1 MQVSKRE
8 ARLIRRAIDDWTQT
22 RRLDSET
29 ARNLEESL
37 HVTTFDWKTLGKYSF
52 LLSLVCIITAA
63 AAIAGAK
70 YLRELLQLLF
80 HAPPLAKC
88 IGLAVTAGGIFCFG
102 LWRRENHPEK
112 SFSNEAIFF
121 LGVMAVAG
129 AVYQLGLS
137 LGRESGHFSLLI
149 LLSCLIYGVLGYFF
163 NSGLIWLFALL
174 SLGGWLG
181 AETGYASG
189 WGAYYLGMNY
199 PLRFTLFG
207 GLLTA
212 AALVLQNQEKLRPF
226 QHVTLVMGLLY
237 LFIALW
243 ILSIFGN
250 HGDEASWE
258 RVKQIELFHWS
269 LLFAVAAGWAIY
281 YGLRHD
287 NPTVKGFGITFLL
300 INCYTRFFEFFW
312 DSTNKVIFFILLAA
326 SFWGLGHVAEKVWRM
341 GEGPEQ
347 ETNAP

>member
-8 ARLIRRAIDDWTQT
+8 AKFLRRAIVEWQHTQ
-22 RRLDSET
+22 RLDPET
-29 ARNLEESL
+29 AQRLTDDIA
-37 HVTTFDWKTLGKYSF
+37 VIPFDWKALGKYSF
-52 LLSLVCIITAA
+52 LLSIICII
-63 AAIAGAK
+63 IALVAVISDD
-70 YLRELLQLLF
+70 YLRELLHVLF
-80 HAPPLAKC
+80 NAPPLAKC
-88 IGLAVTAGGIFCFG
+88 AGMAATAGAIFTFG
-102 LWRRENHPEK
+102 LRRRGKYPDK

-121 LGVMAVAG
+121 LGVLAVAG
-129 AVYQLGLS
+129 AVYQLGLA
-137 LGRESGHFSLLI
+137 LGKDSGHFSLLI

-163 NSGLIWLFALL
+163 RSGLIWLFALL

-212 AALVLQNQEKLRPF
+212 AGLALQSQEKLRPF
-226 QHVTLVMGLLY
+226 QHTTLVMGLLY

-250 HGDEASWE
+250 HGDEETWA

-269 LLFAVAAGWAIY
+269 LLFALAAGWAIY

-287 NPTVKGFGITFLL
+287 NTTVKGFGLTFLFL
-300 INCYTRFFEFFW
+300 NCYTRFFEFFW
-312 DSTNKVIFFILLAA
+312 DSTNKVIFFVLLSV
-326 SFWGLGHVAEKVWRM
+326 SFWGLGHVAEKLWRL
-341 GEGPEQ
+341 GEKRQ
-347 ETNAP
+347 A

>member
-1 MQVSKRE
+1 MQISKRE
-8 ARLIRRAIDDWTQT
+8 AGVLRRAIAHWRETQ
-22 RRLDSET
+22 RLDPAT
-29 ARNLEESL
+29 AQNLEESL
-37 HVTTFDWKTLGKYSF
+37 EVVPFDWKTLGKYSF
-52 LLSLVCIITAA
+52 LLSIICLITAVA
-63 AAIAGAK
+63 SIAGDK
-70 YLRELLQLLF
+70 YLRELLHVLF
-80 HAPPLAKC
+80 KAPPLVKC
-88 IGLAVTAGGIFCFG
+88 LGMTATAGAIFAFG
-102 LWRRENHPEK
+102 LRRRARRPEK
-112 SFSNEAIFF
+112 SYSNEAIFF
-121 LGVMAVAG
+121 LGVLAVAG
-129 AVYQLGLS
+129 AVYQLGLA

-149 LLSCLIYGVLGYFF
+149 LLSCLIYGVLGYCFR
-163 NSGLIWLFALL
+163 SGLIWLFALL

-212 AALVLQNQEKLRPF
+212 AALALQNREKLRPF
-226 QHVTLVMGLLY
+226 QHTTLVMGLLY

-250 HGDEASWE
+250 HGDETTWA

-269 LLFAVAAGWAIY
+269 LLFAAASGWAIY

-287 NPTVKGFGITFLL
+287 NATVKGFGMTFLL

-312 DSTNKVIFFILLAA
+312 DATNKVLFFALLAV
-326 SFWGLGHVAEKVWRM
+326 SFWGLGHVAEKLWRI
-341 GEGPEQ
+341 GEKKSD
-347 ETNAP
+347 

>member
-1 MQVSKRE
+1 MHVSKRE
-8 ARLIRRAIDDWTQT
+8 ARVLRRAIAEWKRTEHLDDATAQ
-22 RRLDSET
+22 RLEAS
-29 ARNLEESL
+29 LE
-37 HVTTFDWKTLGKYSF
+37 VMPFDWKTLGKYSF
-52 LLSLVCIITAA
+52 LISIICIII
-63 AAIAGAK
+63 AIASIAHDK
-70 YLRELLQLLF
+70 FLRELLHVLF
-80 HAPPLAKC
+80 NSPPLVKC
-88 IGLAVTAGGIFCFG
+88 AGLTVTAGAIFAFG
-102 LWRRENHPEK
+102 LSRRRKHPEK

-129 AVYQLGLS
+129 ALYQLGLA
-137 LGRESGHFSLLI
+137 LGKESGHFSLLI
-149 LLSCLIYGVLGYFF
+149 LLSCLIYGVLGYCFR
-163 NSGLIWLFALL
+163 SGLIWLFALL

-212 AALVLQNQEKLRPF
+212 AALALENQEKLRPF
-226 QHVTLVMGLLY
+226 QRTTLVMGLLY
-237 LFIALW
+237 LFLALW

-250 HGDEASWE
+250 HGDEATWA

-269 LLFAVAAGWAIY
+269 LLFAVASGWAIY

-287 NPTVKGFGITFLL
+287 NATVKGFGLTFLL

-312 DSTNKVIFFILLAA
+312 DSTNKVLFFLLLAA
-326 SFWGLGHVAEKVWRM
+326 SFWGLGHVAEKLWRI
-341 GEGPEQ
+341 GEKQ
-347 ETNAP
+347 EP